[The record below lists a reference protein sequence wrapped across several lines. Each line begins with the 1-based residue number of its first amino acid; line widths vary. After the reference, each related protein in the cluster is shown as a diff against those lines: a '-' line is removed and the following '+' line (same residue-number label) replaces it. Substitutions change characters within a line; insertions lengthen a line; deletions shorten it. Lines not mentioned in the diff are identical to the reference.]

1 MFLAGDFNAKAN
13 DSSLKPLRKD
23 GRFKALTSTANRAP
37 DSGTVTYL
45 VDPFRSLIDHV
56 MYRRRDSR
64 KTRVNKSTV
73 IFDPDTAGTEF
84 AEFVNDYSDHA
95 PVVASFYIDR
105 P

>member
-1 MFLAGDFNAKAN
+1 
-13 DSSLKPLRKD
+13 
-23 GRFKALTSTANRAP
+23 
-37 DSGTVTYL
+37 
-45 VDPFRSLIDHV
+45 

-84 AEFVNDYSDHA
+84 ADFVNDYSDHA